1 MNFIKLITAIFFS
14 VLFFNNSFALIALP
28 SGECTGRILTAAIT
42 VQIVCDD
49 NDTLTVNSGVVLDY
63 DENDVVE
70 AQGHDGVTIVNNGT
84 IEHGADEKQSA
95 INGSATRNLTIT
107 NNGIINST
115 KKYGVYIENA
125 EQVTITNN
133 AGATIH
139 TTYGGGTA
147 TAELGAIYGN
157 NIGNCGDGNCYNS
170 SNSNGG
176 AGLTLHNYGTITSYY
191 RTIWGGNTGGE
202 EATSSKNITIK
213 NYDGGSITAETS
225 ATLKFRFVE
234 DFALYNYSGA
244 TLESGTVDAS
254 AANFVVDVESGNG
267 VVIDNDGTIKSGKM
281 YAINCDECVN
291 FTLDNSGVIE
301 ATGDTVFAR
310 NLTGTNSITN
320 SGTIKNT
327 SGGRALQIKE
337 SSGLTLTNTGTIESV
352 TQVAVDLIG
361 SVNPTIINRG
371 TIKSTANKAKV
382 VDLAQNS
389 DEDGTGGTLEN
400 YGTIINSTGSSGQS
414 IRVGDGDGPWNNL
427 SIINSGTIS
436 SVGETVLVS
445 GGSETTGLNITTKG
459 EGTWVGEIDME
470 DAAVTMT
477 LDCSISKD
485 QDIEIEDKTNMVVVN
500 NLCGNDTYEILDSS
514 KNTDADNSET
524 NGYIRIY
531 GEDLDIDSHNKKY
544 RTEIFLARLNNIFTS
559 TYENKEQS
567 TYYSRQKRDD
577 IYKNHENG
585 VLGFFKK
592 NRIESKG
599 GSGGGLEHHNFLEKP
614 FISYSDQRASF
625 NNSEYLGS
633 ENLAFGFRKKIQT
646 EKFNLSIVP
655 VVGISQNKVV
665 DVETE
670 TNQWIKK
677 GFSSQFAG
685 VNSSMSKKIDYDNK
699 SNLTLEINGIYGLH
713 RLPNYLTNFTDGDLS
728 VDDAIDQVLG
738 AGFNVKYSKENNN
751 GFVLEPYVGL
761 SMNTTL
767 SNDVGIIADGENKEA
782 GHVMNGVLAKKIGF
796 DLAKNTENLNFA
808 IKINY
813 QDQDG
818 LIENSASISLS
829 KKIQQISKFRKER
842 EREIPE
848 LEKLFDQLQLA
859 KENERLAELA
869 GKTVEEN
876 KVMKELI
883 IQLLKEN
890 QKLKTENKLFTN

>member
-1 MNFIKLITAIFFS
+1 MNFIRLITAIFFS

-28 SGECTGRILTAAIT
+28 SGECTDRTITAAIT

-63 DENDVVE
+63 EDNDVVE
-70 AQGHDGVTIVNNGT
+70 AQAHDGVTIVNNGT
-84 IEHGADEKQSA
+84 IEHSEDEKQSA

-115 KKYGVYIENA
+115 KKYGVYIEDA

-147 TAELGAIYGN
+147 TAEQGAIYGN
-157 NIGNCGDGNCYNS
+157 NIGNCADGDCYNS

-176 AGLTLHNYGTITSYY
+176 AGLTLDNYGTITSYY

-202 EATSSKNITIK
+202 TPTSSKNITIK

-225 ATLKFRFVE
+225 ATLKFRYVE
-234 DFALYNYSGA
+234 DFTLYNYSGA
-244 TLESGTVDAS
+244 TMESGTVDAS
-254 AANFVVDVESGNG
+254 AANFVVDVASGND

-281 YAINCDECVN
+281 YAISCDECVN
-291 FTLDNSGVIE
+291 FTLDNSGVLE

-327 SGGRALQIKE
+327 SGGRALQIKQ

-382 VDLAQNS
+382 IDLAQIS
-389 DEDGTGGTLEN
+389 GGAGTGGTLEN
-400 YGTIINSTGSSGQS
+400 YGTIINSTGSQGQS
-414 IRVGDGDGPWNNL
+414 IRLGDGDGPWNNL
-427 SIINSGTIS
+427 TIINSGTIS

-445 GGSETTGLNITTKG
+445 GSDTTGLNITTKG
-459 EGTWVGEIDME
+459 EGTWIGEIDME

-500 NLCGNDTYEILDSS
+500 NLCGNDTYAILDSS
-514 KNTDADNSET
+514 KNADADNSET

-544 RTEIFLARLNNIFTS
+544 RSEIFLAKLNNIFSATD
-559 TYENKEQS
+559 ENKEKS
-567 TYYSRQKRDD
+567 TYYSRQKRDG
-577 IYKNHENG
+577 IYKNYENG
-585 VLGFFKK
+585 VLGFFEKK
-592 NRIESKG
+592 DEFS
-599 GSGGGLEHHNFLEKP
+599 FLDKP

-633 ENLAFGFRKKIQT
+633 KNLAFGFRKKIQT
-646 EKFNLSIVP
+646 EEFNASVVP
-655 VVGISQNKVV
+655 VVGLSQNKVV

-685 VNSSMSKKIDYDNK
+685 VNTSISKKIDYDNE
-699 SNLTLEINGIYGLH
+699 SNLTLEVNGIYGLH

-738 AGFNVKYSKENNN
+738 AGFNVKYSKENTN
-751 GFVLEPYVGL
+751 GFVLEPYAGL
-761 SMNTTL
+761 SINNTL
-767 SNDVGIIADGENKEA
+767 SNDVEIIADGESKEA
-782 GHVMNGVLAKKIGF
+782 GHVMNGVMAKRIGF
-796 DLAKNTENLNFA
+796 DLTRNTENFSFAVNF
-808 IKINY
+808 NH
-813 QDQDG
+813 QDQNG
-818 LIENSASISLS
+818 LVENKASISLS
-829 KKIQQISKFRKER
+829 KKIQQISKLRKER

-859 KENERLAELA
+859 KENERLAEIA
-869 GKTVEEN
+869 GKTAEEN

-883 IQLLKEN
+883 IKLLKEN
-890 QKLKTENKLFTN
+890 QKLKTENKLFSNQ

>member
-1 MNFIKLITAIFFS
+1 MQVIKFIIPLIFGI
-14 VLFFNNSFALIALP
+14 LFISNSYALDCNRTISAALT
-28 SGECTGRILTAAIT
+28 SQLDCENS
-42 VQIVCDD
+42 DS
-49 NDTLTVNSGVVLDY
+49 LTVNSGVVLNFNNNDAVNASNT
-63 DENDVVE
+63 DE
-70 AQGHDGVTIVNNGT
+70 VTIVNSGT
-84 IEHGADEKQSA
+84 IEHSVDEKQSV

-115 KKYGVYIENA
+115 KKYGVYIEDA

-147 TAELGAIYGN
+147 SAELGAIYGD
-157 NIGNCGDGNCYNS
+157 NIGNCASGDCYNS
-170 SNSNGG
+170 SDSNGG
-176 AGLTLHNYGTITSYY
+176 AGLTLHNYGTISTRY
-191 RTIWGGNTGGE
+191 RTIAGGLDDDDDK
-202 EATSSKNITIK
+202 SRKIK
-213 NYDGGSITAETS
+213 IYNYDGGSITAETS
-225 ATLKFRFVE
+225 ATIKFRDVE

-244 TLESGTVDAS
+244 TIESGTVDAS
-254 AANFVVDVESGNG
+254 AANFVVDIARGHD

-281 YAINCDECVN
+281 YAVSCDSCEN
-291 FTLDNSGVIE
+291 FTLDNSGSLE
-301 ATGDTVFAR
+301 ATTDTVFAR

-382 VDLAQNS
+382 IDLAQNS

-400 YGTIINSTGSSGQS
+400 YGTIINSTGSQGQS
-414 IRVGDGDGPWNNL
+414 IRLGSSNGSWNNL
-427 SIINSGTIS
+427 TIINSGTIS
-436 SVGETVLVS
+436 SVGETVLVLE
-445 GGSETTGLNITTKG
+445 ETTGLNITTKG

-500 NLCGNDTYEILDSS
+500 NLCGNDTYAILDSS
-514 KNTDADNSET
+514 KNADADNSET

-544 RTEIFLARLNNIFTS
+544 RTEIFLAKLNNIFTS

-577 IYKNHENG
+577 IYKNYENG
-585 VLGFFKK
+585 VLGFFQKK
-592 NRIESKG
+592 DELS
-599 GSGGGLEHHNFLEKP
+599 FFDKP

-633 ENLAFGFRKKIQT
+633 KNLAFGFRKKIQT
-646 EKFNLSIVP
+646 EEFNASVVP
-655 VVGISQNKVV
+655 VVGLSQNKVV

-685 VNSSMSKKIDYDNK
+685 VNTSISKKIDYDNE
-699 SNLTLEINGIYGLH
+699 SNLTLEVNGIYGLH

-738 AGFNVKYSKENNN
+738 AGFNVKYSKENTN
-751 GFVLEPYVGL
+751 GFVLEPYAGL
-761 SMNTTL
+761 SMNNTL
-767 SNDVGIIADGENKEA
+767 SNDVEIIADGESKEA
-782 GHVMNGVLAKKIGF
+782 GHVMNGVMAKRIGF
-796 DLAKNTENLNFA
+796 DLTRNTENFSFAVNF
-808 IKINY
+808 NH
-813 QDQDG
+813 QDHNG
-818 LIENSASISLS
+818 LVENKASISLS
-829 KKIQQISKFRKER
+829 KKIQQISKLRKER

-859 KENERLAELA
+859 KENERLAEIA
-869 GKTVEEN
+869 GKTAEEN
-876 KVMKELI
+876 KVMKALI

-890 QKLKTENKLFTN
+890 QKLKTENKLFSNQ

>member
-1 MNFIKLITAIFFS
+1 MTSQLDCE
-14 VLFFNNSFALIALP
+14 NSD
-28 SGECTGRILTAAIT
+28 S
-42 VQIVCDD
+42 
-49 NDTLTVNSGVVLDY
+49 LTVNSGVVLNFNNNDAVNASNT
-63 DENDVVE
+63 DE
-70 AQGHDGVTIVNNGT
+70 VTIVNSGT
-84 IEHGADEKQSA
+84 IEHSVDEKQSV

-115 KKYGVYIENA
+115 KKYGVYIEDA

-147 TAELGAIYGN
+147 SAELGAIYGD
-157 NIGNCGDGNCYNS
+157 NIGNCASGDCYNS
-170 SNSNGG
+170 SDSNGG
-176 AGLTLHNYGTITSYY
+176 AGLTLHNYGTISTRY
-191 RTIWGGNTGGE
+191 RTIAGGLDDDDDK
-202 EATSSKNITIK
+202 SRKIK
-213 NYDGGSITAETS
+213 IYNYDGGSITAETS
-225 ATLKFRFVE
+225 ATIKFRDVE

-244 TLESGTVDAS
+244 TIESGTVDAS
-254 AANFVVDVESGNG
+254 AANFVVDIARGHD

-281 YAINCDECVN
+281 YAVSCDSCEN
-291 FTLDNSGVIE
+291 FTLDNSGVLE

-382 VDLAQNS
+382 IDLAQNS

-400 YGTIINSTGSSGQS
+400 YGTIINSTGSQGQS
-414 IRVGDGDGPWNNL
+414 IRLGDGDGPWNNL
-427 SIINSGTIS
+427 TIINSGTIS

-445 GGSETTGLNITTKG
+445 GSDTTGLNITTKG

-485 QDIEIEDKTNMVVVN
+485 QDIEIEDKTNMVVVD
-500 NLCGNDTYEILDSS
+500 NLCGNDTYAILDSS
-514 KNTDADNSET
+514 KNADADNSET
-524 NGYIRIY
+524 NGYLRIY
-531 GEDLDIDSHNKKY
+531 GEDLEIDSNNKKY
-544 RTEIFLARLNNIFTS
+544 RTEIFLAKLNNIFTA
-559 TYENKEQS
+559 TNNNKEYG
-567 TYYSRQKRDD
+567 TYYSTYNRDN
-577 IYKNHENG
+577 IYNNYENG
-585 VLGFFKK
+585 VLGFFEKK
-592 NRIESKG
+592 DELSFID
-599 GSGGGLEHHNFLEKP
+599 KP
-614 FISYSDQRASF
+614 FISYSDQGAAF
-625 NNSEYLGS
+625 NNREYTGS
-633 ENLAFGFRKKIQT
+633 KNLAFGFRKQIQT
-646 EKFNLSIVP
+646 DEFNVSIVP
-655 VVGISQNKVV
+655 VAGLSLNKVV

-670 TNQWIKK
+670 TNQIIKK
-677 GFSSQFAG
+677 GFKSQFAG
-685 VNSSMSKKIDYDNK
+685 INTSISKKFDYDNE
-699 SNLTLEINGIYGLH
+699 SNLTLEVSGIYGLH
-713 RLPNYLTNFTDGDLS
+713 RLPKYLTNFTDGDLS

-738 AGFNVKYSKENNN
+738 AGFNVKYSKENTN
-751 GFVLEPYVGL
+751 GFVLEPYLGL
-761 SMNTTL
+761 SANNTL
-767 SNDVGIIADGENKEA
+767 SNDIEIIADGENKEA

-796 DLAKNTENLNFA
+796 DLTKNTENFNFA
-808 IKINY
+808 INFNH

-818 LIENSASISLS
+818 LIENSVNISLS

-859 KENERLAELA
+859 KENERLTEIA
-869 GKTVEEN
+869 GKTAEEN

-883 IQLLKEN
+883 IQLIKEN
-890 QKLKTENKLFTN
+890 QKLKTENKLFNNQ

>member
-14 VLFFNNSFALIALP
+14 VLFCNNSFALIALP

-84 IEHGADEKQSA
+84 IEHSADEKESA

-176 AGLTLHNYGTITSYY
+176 EGLTLHNYGTITSYY
-191 RTIWGGNTGGE
+191 RTIWGGVTGTGE
-202 EATSSKNITIK
+202 SPTSSKNITIK

-225 ATLKFRFVE
+225 ATLKFRYVE

-244 TLESGTVDAS
+244 TMESGTVDAS

-382 VDLAQNS
+382 IDLAQNS

-400 YGTIINSTGSSGQS
+400 YGTIINSTGSQGQS
-414 IRVGDGDGPWNNL
+414 IRLGSSNGSWNNL
-427 SIINSGTIS
+427 TIINSGTIS

-445 GGSETTGLNITTKG
+445 ESDTTGLNITTKG
-459 EGTWVGEIDME
+459 EGTWIGEIDMG

-500 NLCGNDTYEILDSS
+500 NLCGNDTYAILDSS
-514 KNTDADNSET
+514 KNADADNSET

-544 RTEIFLARLNNIFTS
+544 RTEIFLAKLNNIFTS
-559 TYENKEQS
+559 TTDNKEQS

-577 IYKNHENG
+577 IYKNYENG
-585 VLGFFKK
+585 VLGFFQK
-592 NRIESKG
+592 NDELS
-599 GSGGGLEHHNFLEKP
+599 FFDKP

-633 ENLAFGFRKKIQT
+633 KNLAFGFTKQIQT
-646 EKFNLSIVP
+646 EDFNASIVP

-685 VNSSMSKKIDYDNK
+685 VNTAISKKIDYDNE
-699 SNLTLEINGIYGLH
+699 SNLTLEVNGIYGLH

-738 AGFNVKYSKENNN
+738 AGFNVKYSKKNTN
-751 GFVLEPYVGL
+751 GFVLEPYAGL
-761 SMNTTL
+761 SMNNTL
-767 SNDVGIIADGENKEA
+767 SNDVEIIADGESKEA
-782 GHVMNGVLAKKIGF
+782 GHVMNGVIAKRIGF
-796 DLAKNTENLNFA
+796 DLTRNTENFSFAVNF
-808 IKINY
+808 NH

-818 LIENSASISLS
+818 LVDNTASISLS
-829 KKIQQISKFRKER
+829 KKIQQISKLRKER
-842 EREIPE
+842 EKEIPE

-859 KENERLAELA
+859 KENERLAEIA
-869 GKTVEEN
+869 GKTAEEN
-876 KVMKELI
+876 KVMKALI

-890 QKLKTENKLFTN
+890 QKLKTENKLFTNQ

>member
-1 MNFIKLITAIFFS
+1 MVILRFIIAIIFS
-14 VLFFNNSFALIALP
+14 ILFFNTSYAA
-28 SGECTGRILTAAIT
+28 CTAAIDGASSTQYNCDNSDLFT
-42 VQIVCDD
+42 VTSTGTVTVAGD
-49 NDTLTVNSGVVLDY
+49 NALRAEDTDGVTVVNSG
-63 DENDVVE
+63 
-70 AQGHDGVTIVNNGT
+70 TIQNLNNGT
-84 IEHGADEKQSA
+84 GYQAA

-107 NNGIINST
+107 NNGTLQST
-115 KKYGVYIENA
+115 EKYTIHLENA

-133 AGATIH
+133 AGATIG
-139 TTYGGGTA
+139 TVYTVPIGGSADT
-147 TAELGAIYGN
+147 EQGAIYGN
-157 NIGNCGDGNCYNS
+157 NIGNCDDGDCYNS
-170 SNSNGG
+170 SDSNGG
-176 AGLTLHNYGTITSYY
+176 AGLTLHNYGTISSRL
-191 RTIWGGNTGGE
+191 RTIAGGLN
-202 EATSSKNITIK
+202 SNDDKSRNIKIY